1 MVLQNAQD
9 QSVVWDNTG
18 ITVVVD
24 SLGKLSRALLT
35 GVDRVVFGGES
46 YSHEFITDD
55 MYQKAVELAHGAGA
69 EIVFNTPRIIR
80 QSDVPAFHKWLENI
94 AHSGAD
100 GISVHNIGTLYAV
113 QQYTDIPVEADYSL
127 ISYNQETLKH
137 LSELGAVRAV
147 LSPELNFTQIEAL
160 GKNTPLALECMVEG
174 NLELMVSE
182 YCCTGSFLGDLHTGK
197 CSAPCV
203 RSGKKFFLKD
213 IIKNDV
219 SSGNDQGEAH
229 YLSMGLEFLKR
240 LFQMSKGWSR
250 YHAWS
255 YEATEEVTYIWET
268 IQPHLADYLQETLK
282 KCKSKKMTKDIRS
295 ASAGFVIA
303 EAMKNAGLKYR
314 FTGQTY
320 RAKVSVMVTKDRCI
334 TLYIAYSKLDEQ
346 LPRIMRSLTVIK
358 EELEALGDGVTIN
371 KALGSWN
378 W

>member
-1 MVLQNAQD
+1 MD
-9 QSVVWDNTG
+9 KEYRSY
-18 ITVVVD
+18 VD
-24 SLGKLSRALLT
+24 K
-35 GVDRVVFGGES
+35 
-46 YSHEFITDD
+46 
-55 MYQKAVELAHGAGA
+55 
-69 EIVFNTPRIIR
+69 
-80 QSDVPAFHKWLENI
+80 
-94 AHSGAD
+94 
-100 GISVHNIGTLYAV
+100 ISSN
-113 QQYTDIPVEADYSL
+113 
-127 ISYNQETLKH
+127 
-137 LSELGAVRAV
+137 
-147 LSPELNFTQIEAL
+147 
-160 GKNTPLALECMVEG
+160 
-174 NLELMVSE
+174 
-182 YCCTGSFLGDLHTGK
+182 
-197 CSAPCV
+197 
-203 RSGKKFFLKD
+203 LKD

-229 YLSMGLEFLKR
+229 YLSMGLDFLKR

-250 YHAWS
+250 SHAWS

-268 IQPHLADYLQETLK
+268 IQPHLADYIQETLK

-295 ASAGFVIA
+295 ASSGFVIA

-314 FTGQTY
+314 YTSQTY